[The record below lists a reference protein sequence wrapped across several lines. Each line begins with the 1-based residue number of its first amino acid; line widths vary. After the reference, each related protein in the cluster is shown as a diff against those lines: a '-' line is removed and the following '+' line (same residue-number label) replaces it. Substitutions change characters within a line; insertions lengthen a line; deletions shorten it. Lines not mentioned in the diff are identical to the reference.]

1 MFRTKATTALLITA
15 LHGLSS
21 CHEEPPPETRLLV
34 VDGITIGLAEL
45 DPYLKFLDGYI
56 PEGGRK
62 AKILRILEEHLLP
75 LRLAQRAFPAERGK
89 QLELAKALR
98 SVATNLEELEN
109 KTQSM
114 PDVKRSRVTRGQAKL
129 PVAMFLFDPLLT
141 GSVSQP
147 IEMPFGYVL
156 AACSAINEHATT
168 VGDYAEATV
177 VAFATHDN
185 AAWLGWLHAEETRIA
200 NKVTFVHPDFREALP
215 NWLVLPKLP

>member
-1 MFRTKATTALLITA
+1 MHRTKATTALLFA
-15 LHGLSS
+15 LLGLPS

-34 VDGITIGLAEL
+34 VDGITIGFAEL

-62 AKILRILEEHLLP
+62 AKVLRVLEEHLLP
-75 LRLAQRAFPAERGK
+75 LRLAQRAFPAERAK
-89 QLELAKALR
+89 QLELATTLR
-98 SVATNLEELEN
+98 SVTTNIEELEN
-109 KTQSM
+109 KTRSM
-114 PDVKRSRVTRGQAKL
+114 RDVKRSRVTRGQAKL
-129 PVAMFLFDPLLT
+129 PIGMFLFDPLLT

-156 AACSAINEHATT
+156 AACNSINEHATT

-177 VAFATHDN
+177 VTFSTHDN
-185 AAWLGWLHAEETRIA
+185 TAWLEWLRTEEARVA
-200 NKVTFVHPDFREALP
+200 SKVTFVHPDFREAIP